1 MDNTPELDRKSFKCP
16 RCNTVARQRWNNQ
29 STLGSLFFQ
38 ILQHNFLDYRSGI
51 QDYQQTAISRFLES
65 FSQRF
70 PRVFEGTFPEEFS
83 ISTCDSCQ
91 KSSFWVGG
99 EIVFPK
105 RILVDEPNQDL
116 DEDII
121 SLYTEAANILS
132 DSPKGAA
139 ALLRLALHK
148 LLIQVGEN
156 GKDINQDIKNLVS
169 NGLSPKIQ
177 KALDLV
183 RVVGNNAVHPGQI
196 DFKDNRNIALNM
208 FKLLNLVSYEMITKP
223 KEIEELYEDVIPDDT
238 KEHIKKRDGLA

>member
-1 MDNTPELDRKSFKCP
+1 M
-16 RCNTVARQRWNNQ
+16 
-29 STLGSLFFQ
+29 
-38 ILQHNFLDYRSGI
+38 
-51 QDYQQTAISRFLES
+51 
-65 FSQRF
+65 
-70 PRVFEGTFPEEFS
+70 
-83 ISTCDSCQ
+83 
-91 KSSFWVGG
+91 
-99 EIVFPK
+99 
-105 RILVDEPNQDL
+105 
-116 DEDII
+116 
-121 SLYTEAANILS
+121 
-132 DSPKGAA
+132 
-139 ALLRLALHK
+139 RLALHK